1 LLKIP
6 YGDIDDEQR
15 YMGKQLVLGCGYGL
29 GWAGFVKY
37 MEAAGKFI
45 TDESAQTAVYAW
57 RARYKKVVDLWYACK
72 SAAINAISNPGKG
85 FKVSNCEFAYVQD
98 RNKTPWL
105 RLQIPSGRNLYYNK
119 PKIQEGTYGLETSA
133 MGINPYSKKWQR
145 LSIIP
150 GRFVEN
156 IIQALSRDV
165 LAQGKRN
172 LDKMGFKIIGSIHD
186 EVLLEVDKDDDCLE
200 DVSKLMCAMPP
211 WANGLPLETEGMIE
225 KRYRKM

>member
-1 LLKIP
+1 
-6 YGDIDDEQR
+6 
-15 YMGKQLVLGCGYGL
+15 
-29 GWAGFVKY
+29 
-37 MEAAGKFI
+37 MEKAGKFI

-57 RARYKKVVDLWYACK
+57 RTRYKKVVDLWYACK
-72 SAAINAISNPGKG
+72 TAAINAISNPGKG
-85 FKVSNCEFAYVQD
+85 FKVSNCEFVYIRD

-105 RLQIPSGRNLYYNK
+105 QLQIPSGRNLYYNK
-119 PKIQEGTYGLETSA
+119 PMIEEGTYGLETTA

-145 LSIIP
+145 LKIIP

-186 EVLLEVDKDDDCLE
+186 EVLLEVDKNDNCLE